1 MRVDVI
7 NSNGIKVF
15 GVRKCSNCSK
25 CGNYFLDDST
35 ECDNCFNSSKLHYCT
50 NVIYSENCRYSQN
63 LVGSLNVNGY
73 TIDKEFFKDFINN
86 NITLDYF
93 MNLIKISYES
103 KLNFAVLYE
112 NEKKSTQ
119 DKIFEL
125 LCIRN
130 SVFNKSS
137 NMNESLKEFFQKK
150 NNLFYEFFYHL
161 LNYDT
166 VVNKLIQDFKINEC
180 YFYQKLIQTPKDIEI
195 EYIELN
201 DEEKA
206 TALMILACKF
216 STDKYP
222 LSVAENLINNSPNI
236 GLVENIE
243 SDLPNDENKE
253 QINIINWTSNGIEID
268 YYQILIFFFM
278 KFIQLIKLLF
288 SFITIIP

>member
-7 NSNGIKVF
+7 NPNGIKVF

-25 CGNYFLDDST
+25 CGNSFLEDST
-35 ECDNCFNSSKLHYCT
+35 ECDNCFNSSNLHYCT
-50 NVIYSENCRYSQN
+50 NVIYSKNCRYSEN

-73 TIDKEFFKDFINN
+73 TINKEFFKDFIND

-93 MNLIKISYES
+93 MNLVKISYES
-103 KLNFAVLYE
+103 KFNFAFSYE

-125 LCIRN
+125 LCIRHY
-130 SVFNKSS
+130 VFYKSS
-137 NMNESLKEFFQKK
+137 NMNESLKEFFREK

-180 YFYQKLIQTPKDIEI
+180 YFYQKLIQTSKDIEI
-195 EYIELN
+195 VSIER
-201 DEEKA
+201 
-206 TALMILACKF
+206 
-216 STDKYP
+216 TD
-222 LSVAENLINNSPNI
+222 NI
-236 GLVENIE
+236 VI
-243 SDLPNDENKE
+243 DENQE
-253 QINIINWTSNGIEID
+253 QINYIIWTSNGIEIN